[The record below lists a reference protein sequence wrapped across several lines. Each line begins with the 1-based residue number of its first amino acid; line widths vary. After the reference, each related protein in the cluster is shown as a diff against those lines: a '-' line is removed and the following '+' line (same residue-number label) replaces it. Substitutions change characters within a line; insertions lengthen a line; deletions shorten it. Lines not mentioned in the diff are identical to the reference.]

1 MPFTIRNEHDI
12 LNEEVIKMTE
22 KNETIDALLKGM
34 ESYITTKTTVGEAI
48 KIGDTIILPL
58 ADVSFGLGLGAFSKD
73 AGNAGGMGG
82 KITPSAVLIIKDG
95 MSKVVS
101 VNQQDGLTK
110 ILDMVPDI
118 VDKFKSKDED
128 TNSEDDV

>member
-1 MPFTIRNEHDI
+1 MANS
-12 LNEEVIKMTE
+12 NG
-22 KNETIDALLKGM
+22 TIDALLRSM

-48 KIGDTIILPL
+48 RIGDTIILPL
-58 ADVSFGLGLGAFSKD
+58 ADVSFGMGNGTFSND
-73 AGNAGGMGG
+73 ADNAGGMGG
-82 KITPSAVLIIKDG
+82 KVTPCAVLIIKDG

-118 VDKFKSKDED
+118 VDKFKKKDDE
-128 TNSEDDV
+128 EVE